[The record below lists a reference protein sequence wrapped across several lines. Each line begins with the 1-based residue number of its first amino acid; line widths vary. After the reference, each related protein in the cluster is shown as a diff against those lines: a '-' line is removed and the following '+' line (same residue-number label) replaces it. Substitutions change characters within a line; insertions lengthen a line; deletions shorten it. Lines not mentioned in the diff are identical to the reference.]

1 MKKIVKVLI
10 SRLFITVLLILL
22 QFGYL
27 FYLLLEV
34 GKMSTYINLILNILA
49 FIVALFVVNRRMN
62 PAYRLAWVFIILMF
76 PLLGLLLYVVFGRPE
91 LTRKAREK
99 MNRVN
104 EAENGWQKKIRLPLD
119 SLHISVTGRIFRFMN
134 IQQQIIIRPEKK
146 CFRLC

>member
-1 MKKIVKVLI
+1 MKKIFKVLI

-76 PLLGLLLYVVFGRPE
+76 PLLGLLLYVAPCGSS
-91 LTRKAREK
+91 AREISRRLTNWG
-99 MNRVN
+99 MAMEMINRVRHSFFSRT
-104 EAENGWQKKIRLPLD
+104 AL
-119 SLHISVTGRIFRFMN
+119 
-134 IQQQIIIRPEKK
+134 
-146 CFRLC
+146 

>member
-62 PAYRLAWVFIILMF
+62 PAYRLDVSIARIIAVR
-76 PLLGLLLYVVFGRPE
+76 GIWKTG
-91 LTRKAREK
+91 THQKGKRE
-99 MNRVN
+99 N
-104 EAENGWQKKIRLPLD
+104 EPCK
-119 SLHISVTGRIFRFMN
+119 
-134 IQQQIIIRPEKK
+134 
-146 CFRLC
+146 

>member
-62 PAYRLAWVFIILMF
+62 PAYRLAWVFIILSF
-76 PLLGLLLYVVFGRPE
+76 RCSDCCCTWYLEDRNSPE
-91 LTRKAREK
+91 RQERK
-99 MNRVN
+99 
-104 EAENGWQKKIRLPLD
+104 
-119 SLHISVTGRIFRFMN
+119 
-134 IQQQIIIRPEKK
+134 
-146 CFRLC
+146 